1 MLGTIIAIMRVS
13 PVAVFR
19 SAGTAY
25 VTLVRNTPLTLIV
38 FFCAFGFYI
47 TLQYRLGAQNSP
59 IDVQNFRW
67 GVLGLAIYHA
77 AFVAEALR
85 SGINTVPKGQA
96 EAARAIGLDFT
107 YELDQRGA
115 APGVPRSHR
124 AAGECA
130 DRAHQEHDG
139 GGHHWRGRSVL
150 LDEGHDRVPSRPD
163 LRHLRDHGSRI
174 RDLDAS
180 PRDSFHHFV
189 AATGSEAMTAETS
202 VLFDAP
208 GPKARTR
215 YRIIAVVG
223 SLGILALL
231 FLLVR
236 ALAAKGQFTAD
247 KWAPFID
254 PVTWTSYLLPG
265 LRATLVAAFFS
276 IILAIIGGILLGMGR
291 LSQLKP
297 VRMACG
303 AFVEFFRAVPVL
315 MMMLFAYYLFLFG
328 FQISGEALPL
338 LGVVAGLTFYN
349 SSVIAE
355 LIRSGVGSLPKGQ
368 REAGLAIGLT
378 PFATLRL
385 VLLPQAITL
394 MLPSIV
400 SQLVVVLKD
409 SALGFLILYPEL
421 VRSGQTLASLQGN
434 LIPTFIVIAAMFIII
449 NYLLTRLAHYLERRL
464 QARRRGPKQP
474 ELETVMSPTLP
485 GGALA
490 APGQI

>member
-1 MLGTIIAIMRVS
+1 M
-13 PVAVFR
+13 
-19 SAGTAY
+19 SAE
-25 VTLVRNTPLTLIV
+25 V
-38 FFCAFGFYI
+38 
-47 TLQYRLGAQNSP
+47 
-59 IDVQNFRW
+59 
-67 GVLGLAIYHA
+67 
-77 AFVAEALR
+77 
-85 SGINTVPKGQA
+85 
-96 EAARAIGLDFT
+96 
-107 YELDQRGA
+107 
-115 APGVPRSHR
+115 
-124 AAGECA
+124 
-130 DRAHQEHDG
+130 
-139 GGHHWRGRSVL
+139 
-150 LDEGHDRVPSRPD
+150 
-163 LRHLRDHGSRI
+163 
-174 RDLDAS
+174 
-180 PRDSFHHFV
+180 
-189 AATGSEAMTAETS
+189 S

-208 GPKARTR
+208 GPRARR
-215 YRIIAVVG
+215 RHLVIAVVG

-236 ALAAKGQFTAD
+236 ALAAKDQFTAA
-247 KWAPFID
+247 KWSPFID

-276 IILAIIGGILLGMGR
+276 VILAIICGILLGMGR
-291 LSQLKP
+291 LSQLRA
-297 VRMACG
+297 VRVACG

-338 LGVVAGLTFYN
+338 LGVIAGLTFYN

-400 SQLVVVLKD
+400 SQLVVILKD

-421 VRSGQTLASLQGN
+421 VRSGQTLASLEGN
-434 LIPTFIVIAAMFIII
+434 LIPTFIVLAAMFIII
-449 NYLLTRLAHYLERRL
+449 NYLLTRVAHYLERRL
-464 QARRRGPKQP
+464 QVRGRGPKQP

>member
-1 MLGTIIAIMRVS
+1 
-13 PVAVFR
+13 
-19 SAGTAY
+19 
-25 VTLVRNTPLTLIV
+25 
-38 FFCAFGFYI
+38 
-47 TLQYRLGAQNSP
+47 
-59 IDVQNFRW
+59 
-67 GVLGLAIYHA
+67 
-77 AFVAEALR
+77 
-85 SGINTVPKGQA
+85 
-96 EAARAIGLDFT
+96 
-107 YELDQRGA
+107 
-115 APGVPRSHR
+115 
-124 AAGECA
+124 
-130 DRAHQEHDG
+130 
-139 GGHHWRGRSVL
+139 
-150 LDEGHDRVPSRPD
+150 
-163 LRHLRDHGSRI
+163 
-174 RDLDAS
+174 
-180 PRDSFHHFV
+180 
-189 AATGSEAMTAETS
+189 MTAETS

-215 YRIIAVVG
+215 YLIIAVVG
-223 SLGILALL
+223 SLGILVLL

-236 ALAAKGQFTAD
+236 ALAAKGQFTAE
-247 KWAPFID
+247 KWAPFLD

-265 LRATLVAAFFS
+265 LRATLIAAFFS

-291 LSQLKP
+291 LSQLRP

-315 MMMLFAYYLFLFG
+315 IMMLFAYYLFLFG
-328 FQISGEALPL
+328 FQISGAALPL

-355 LIRSGVGSLPKGQ
+355 LIRSGVGSLPMGQ

-434 LIPTFIVIAAMFIII
+434 LIPTFIVIAAIFIII

-464 QARRRGPKQP
+464 QAR
-474 ELETVMSPTLP
+474 
-485 GGALA
+485 
-490 APGQI
+490 